1 MRRFL
6 LCSAALATTVA
17 AGAIPHAT
25 AQPALANPASQHCVA
40 VGGTLTIERN
50 PRGAEYGVCLF
61 AENRQCEEWAMLRGQ
76 CRAGGIKVT
85 GYTTQAARYCA
96 ITGGSYRGVSSSNT
110 TAERGT
116 CKFGNGKRCDA
127 FAYYEGSC
135 AREALTGAG
144 PAEKSIHARFV
155 CSGGRSIE
163 ATFVD
168 GENSHV
174 RLVLSDGRKLTV
186 PQARSASGA
195 RYASAGDSFVFWN
208 KGNTAFIEEA
218 AKTTFDGCTTTR

>member
-1 MRRFL
+1 
-6 LCSAALATTVA
+6 
-17 AGAIPHAT
+17 
-25 AQPALANPASQHCVA
+25 
-40 VGGTLTIERN
+40 
-50 PRGAEYGVCLF
+50 
-61 AENRQCEEWAMLRGQ
+61 
-76 CRAGGIKVT
+76 
-85 GYTTQAARYCA
+85 
-96 ITGGSYRGVSSSNT
+96 
-110 TAERGT
+110 
-116 CKFGNGKRCDA
+116 
-127 FAYYEGSC
+127 
-135 AREALTGAG
+135 LTGAG

-195 RYASAGDSFVFWN
+195 RYATAGDSFVFWN

-218 AKTTFDGCTTTR
+218 GKTTFDGCTTTR